1 MRNRLRTL
9 LIVLSMAVFLAAAPS
24 GTVSASDG
32 AHDGGFFMRLSAGFG
47 STSPEAS
54 EAGQTL
60 ELCCETGDLNF
71 AFGGIVAR
79 NLAVHATLW
88 GWVIENPDVKLTGMG
103 TVTEKGDLVLVSI
116 GAGVTYYVMPVNVY
130 LSGSVGIG
138 ELSFD
143 TSGIVTESDTG
154 PVVDLTVGKEWWV
167 SRKWALGVAGG
178 FGWYSLQGGAFSNQD
193 LDGTSWAVRF
203 TATKN

>member
-1 MRNRLRTL
+1 MRNRLGAL
-9 LIVLSMAVFLAAAPS
+9 LIVPSMTAFVLAAPS
-24 GTVSASDG
+24 GTVSAEDG
-32 AHDGGFFMRLSAGFG
+32 AHDGGFFMRLSSGFG

-60 ELCCETGDLNF
+60 ELSGDTGDFNF

-88 GWVIENPDVKLTGMG
+88 GWAIEDPDEKITGMS
-103 TVTEKGDLVLVSI
+103 TATAKGDLVLGAI

-130 LSGSVGIG
+130 LSGSAGIG
-138 ELSFD
+138 ELWFD
-143 TSGIVTESDTG
+143 TSGIDTESDTG

-167 SRKWALGVAGG
+167 GRKWALGVAGG

-193 LDGTSWAVRF
+193 LDGTSWALRF
-203 TATKN
+203 TATMN